1 MTKIANWRPTDQKK
15 KGGGKKNVQL
25 LPNMHKP
32 EMCRTKSNWFRW
44 DKLNF
49 IFLYYVQHLALS
61 LNFALRGMVTKYQV
75 FQDVTYNLEGLNK
88 IFHFTLNKKY
98 FSAEQ

>member
-1 MTKIANWRPTDQKK
+1 M
-15 KGGGKKNVQL
+15 
-25 LPNMHKP
+25 
-32 EMCRTKSNWFRW
+32 
-44 DKLNF
+44 
-49 IFLYYVQHLALS
+49 QHLARS
-61 LNFALRGMVTKYQV
+61 LNFALRSMVTKYQV